1 MSKAAEMAK
10 VSAKGSFH
18 LLWGLVI
25 STVISSIATIF
36 VARLLGSDLYGLYGI
51 VLIAPNL
58 IGVFRDWGIN
68 SAMVRYTAQFRSEDR
83 ASEVRSILV
92 SGIIFEI
99 ALGMALSAISFA
111 LSGYLATNVFHRP
124 EITSLIQIASITI
137 LAGGLINA
145 ATAAFTGIEKMEL
158 NSIMLICQSTIKTV
172 IMITL
177 VILGLG
183 TSGAVLGYTI
193 AMIIAGLIGVAL
205 VWTQY
210 KNLPKLSNVK
220 LEIKAYIKSMLAYG
234 TPLSLSAII
243 SGFQGQYYAFL
254 LPIFYV
260 TDNTAIGNYGIA
272 NNFRRSNSVLCNA
285 DNNDAV
291 SSIQQAQPA
300 KRQRNPAKRLPVL
313 SQIRITPRG
322 ASGGAR
328 YVSS

>member
-1 MSKAAEMAK
+1 
-10 VSAKGSFH
+10 
-18 LLWGLVI
+18 
-25 STVISSIATIF
+25 
-36 VARLLGSDLYGLYGI
+36 
-51 VLIAPNL
+51 
-58 IGVFRDWGIN
+58 
-68 SAMVRYTAQFRSEDR
+68 MV
-83 ASEVRSILV
+83 
-92 SGIIFEI
+92 
-99 ALGMALSAISFA
+99 
-111 LSGYLATNVFHRP
+111 
-124 EITSLIQIASITI
+124 
-137 LAGGLINA
+137 
-145 ATAAFTGIEKMEL
+145 
-158 NSIMLICQSTIKTV
+158 
-172 IMITL
+172 
-177 VILGLG
+177 
-183 TSGAVLGYTI
+183 
-193 AMIIAGLIGVAL
+193 IAGLIGVAL

-272 NNFRRSNSVLCNA
+272 NNFRRSNSVLCNT

-300 KRQRNPAKRLPVL
+300 KRQRNSAKRLPIL
-313 SQIRITPRG
+313 SQIRVTPRG